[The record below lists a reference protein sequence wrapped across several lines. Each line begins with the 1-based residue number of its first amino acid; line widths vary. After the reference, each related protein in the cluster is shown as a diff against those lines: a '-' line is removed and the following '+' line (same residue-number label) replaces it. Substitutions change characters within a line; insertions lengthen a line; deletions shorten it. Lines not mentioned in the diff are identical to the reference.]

1 MVDQS
6 RVRAVFDEAAELMG
20 AERNAFLDEACR
32 NEPEVRARVEALLA
46 AAERE
51 DEFLSSP
58 TSPGGQDEA
67 DATLETP
74 VATGETQTIGDR
86 RDSPD
91 AAAMHEG
98 PGTQIGPYELLQSIG
113 EGGFGTVFMAEQR
126 EPVQRRVALKIIK
139 LGMDTRQVVARFEQE
154 RQALAI
160 MDHPNI
166 ARVFDAG
173 VTQAGRPYFVMELC
187 TGEPITSYCDRHR
200 LSVRER
206 LELFAQVCNAVQH
219 AHQKGVIHRDIKP
232 SNVLVNTHD
241 ARPHAKVI
249 DFGIAKATASRLT
262 EKTFFTEHRQII
274 GTLEY
279 MSPEQAEGSLDI
291 DTRTDVYSLG
301 ALLYELLTGLTP
313 FDSRS
318 MRSAAYAEIQRI
330 IREVDPPRPS
340 TRLSQSA
347 EALAGLAASR
357 HTEPKKLG
365 ALVRGEL
372 DWIVM
377 KALEKDRSRRY
388 ETASGL
394 ALDIQRYLGGEAV
407 VAAPP
412 SRSYRVRKFVRR
424 NKGPVTAGA
433 AVAAALL
440 IGVVAFA
447 WQASVARQQRDLA
460 IAAQL
465 AEVEQRRE
473 ADAQRDRAAAAEEET
488 RKRADQ
494 LEKVAAFQSTMLSS
508 IDVAGA
514 GADLMRDIRRR
525 FSEALE
531 KQGADESERAARVET
546 FARELGVVNA
556 TDTATELI
564 DRTILAPAIEAVDTQ
579 FEDQPLV
586 DASLRHTLAEIYLNL
601 GRYEDGHTLQQEAL
615 ETRLRELGEDHND
628 TLISQNNLGW
638 LLTRLGQV
646 EEAEAIYRD
655 TIERRRR
662 AFGEE
667 DPEMLTTMV
676 SLGNLLRTQARYKE
690 AEPLVLAALEGSRR
704 ALGDEDLATLVAMNN
719 LGYLRIDQ
727 GRLSEAEPLWR
738 EVYETGRRVLGA
750 EHPDVIVWTNN
761 MGGIMQAQGRNADAE
776 RYYREAYE
784 ANRRL
789 RGEHHPETLIA
800 LRNVASSLA
809 FQGRYAEAEAIHRE
823 VLEVRRAAFGDD
835 HPETITSL
843 LPLGIALRDQGKLAE
858 AELYMRESLERSQE
872 TLGHDHPEAI
882 IAMQTLAGLRSS
894 RGDVEEAEALLRE
907 ALERSTSIWGEDHPD
922 RLVLINNLGSL
933 LVKVGRLE
941 DAEPYVVKSV
951 EASRRVRG
959 ADHPETAISL
969 SNLSRLFETQ
979 EKYQEAEATIREA
992 REIFLATL
1000 GPGHPNTLI
1009 SGTMLGGVLRKLD
1022 RRSEAEVILRESVI
1036 GLEAAFGAEHIRT
1049 AGARFHLGRVLLELD
1064 QYANAETEL
1073 IEAMR
1078 VFSLVQGAS
1087 ASSGARTCA
1096 ETLVTLYEN
1105 WGQVD
1110 PEPLHQENAERWR
1123 ARLAELDAEEAS

>member
-6 RVRAVFDEAAELMG
+6 RVRAVFNEAAELTG
-20 AERNAFLDEACR
+20 AERSAYLDDACR

-51 DEFLSSP
+51 DDFLSSP
-58 TSPGGQDEA
+58 TSPGGQDDA
-67 DATLETP
+67 GATLETP
-74 VATGETQTIGDR
+74 APMGETPTLGDHHESS
-86 RDSPD
+86 DQ
-91 AAAMHEG
+91 AAMYEG
-98 PGTQIGPYELLQSIG
+98 PGSQIGPYKLLQSIG
-113 EGGFGTVFMAEQR
+113 EGGFGSVFMAEQR
-126 EPVQRRVALKIIK
+126 EPVQRKVALKIIK

-173 VTQAGRPYFVMELC
+173 VTQTGRPYFVMELC
-187 TGEPITSYCDRHR
+187 TGEPITTYCDRAR
-200 LSVRER
+200 LNVRER

-232 SNVLVNTHD
+232 SNVLVSTHD
-241 ARPHAKVI
+241 GKPHAKVI
-249 DFGIAKATASRLT
+249 DFGIAKATANRLT

-274 GTLEY
+274 GTPEY

-318 MRSAAYAEIQRI
+318 LRSAAYAEIQRI

-347 EALAGLAASR
+347 EAIAGFAASR

-365 ALVRGEL
+365 AIVRGEL

-407 VAAPP
+407 VAAPA

-473 ADAQRDRAAAAEEET
+473 ADAQRDRAARAEEET
-488 RKRADQ
+488 RRRADQ
-494 LEKVAAFQSTMLSS
+494 LEEVASFQSTMLSS
-508 IDVAGA
+508 IDVASA

-531 KQGADESERAARVET
+531 KQGASDSERAARVET
-546 FARELGVVNA
+546 FTRELRVVNA

-579 FEDQPLV
+579 FTDQPVV
-586 DASLRHTLAEIYLNL
+586 DASLRHTLAEIYMNL
-601 GRYEDGHTLQQEAL
+601 GRYEDGRTLQNNAL
-615 ETRLRELGEDHND
+615 ETRRRELGEDHND
-628 TLISQNNLGW
+628 TLVSQNNLG
-638 LLTRLGQV
+638 LMLARQGRV
-646 EEAEAIYRD
+646 DEAEAIYRE

-667 DPEMLTTMV
+667 HPEALTTMV
-676 SLGNLLRTQARYKE
+676 GLGNLLRTQARYEE
-690 AEPLVLAALEGSRR
+690 AEALFLAALDASRR
-704 ALGDEDLATLVAMNN
+704 TLGDEDLATLVAINN

-738 EVYETGRRVLGA
+738 EAYETGRRVLGA

-761 MGGIMQAQGRNADAE
+761 MGGIVQAQGRHADSE
-776 RYYREAYE
+776 RYFREAYE

-789 RGEHHPETLIA
+789 RGERHPQTLAA
-800 LRNVASSLA
+800 LRNVAISLSR
-809 FQGRYAEAEAIHRE
+809 QGRPADAEAIHRVVFE
-823 VLEVRRAAFGDD
+823 ARRIAFGDD
-835 HPETITSL
+835 HPETISCL
-843 LPLGIALRDQGKLAE
+843 LPIGIALRDQGKLAE
-858 AELYMRESLERSQE
+858 AELYMRDSLERNQE
-872 TLGHDHPEAI
+872 TFGHDHPESI
-882 IAMQTLAGLRSS
+882 IAMQSLAGLRST
-894 RGDVEEAEALLRE
+894 RGDVEEAEALLSE

-922 RLVLINNLGSL
+922 RLILINNLGSL
-933 LVKVGRLE
+933 LVRAGRLE
-941 DAEPYVVKSV
+941 DAEPYVVNSV

-959 ADHPETAISL
+959 ANHPETAISL
-969 SNLSRLFETQ
+969 SNLSRLYEMQ
-979 EKYQEAEATIREA
+979 EKHQEAEATIREA
-992 REIFLATL
+992 QEIFHATL

-1009 SGTMLGGVLRKLD
+1009 CGTMLGGNLRKLD
-1022 RRSEAEVILRESVI
+1022 RRSEAEIVLRESAL
-1036 GLEAAFGAEHIRT
+1036 GLEAALGQEHVRT
-1049 AGARFHLGRVLLELD
+1049 AGARFHLGRVLLELERHAD
-1064 QYANAETEL
+1064 AETEL

-1087 ASSGARTCA
+1087 ARSGARTCA
-1096 ETLVTLYEN
+1096 QSLVTLYEE
-1105 WGQVD
+1105 WGQID
-1110 PEPLHQENAERWR
+1110 LDPLHQENAERWR
-1123 ARLAELDAEEAS
+1123 VRLAELDAEETS